1 MARKIIKKGVK
12 AGVQKIGRGLRSGK
26 AKIDPVKDLKAAKA
40 ATAAAKKTKTVKRSE
55 APIQSERS
63 KITAANAAAKT
74 RRAKA
79 AAKTAAKTGGVGAL
93 AKTITS
99 RTARA
104 RNKNKILPVGSKR
117 AIATS
122 AAAIAGVSQLNKKGS
137 SAPAKVTFADAFR
150 KARAKGEGTK
160 FTHNGK
166 SYTAVTKTDLKKKG
180 FDANELAAYNKRGGK
195 ARGPLNR
202 LGQKAK
208 KVLLGKDKKFGGDKG
223 AIDFIRKPKKKADG
237 GMMGSPQAMPTM
249 RRRPPTPPMPPR
261 SRVPKTRT
269 QLIDP
274 KLPKGKVGK
283 GPLEPSDSTT
293 RVMMDPKKRMKFGER
308 IRKDLKSRRN
318 DKGSIPAM
326 SMPTP
331 PPLKKGPGMKDGG
344 VAKKMGGG
352 MAAKK
357 YKGGGMATRGLGKA
371 FKNSKR

>member
-1 MARKIIKKGVK
+1 MARKIIKEGVK

-63 KITAANAAAKT
+63 KITAANKTAANQ
-74 RRAKA
+74 RAKA
-79 AAKTAAKTGGVGAL
+79 AAKTAGVSA
-93 AKTITS
+93 T
-99 RTARA
+99 
-104 RNKNKILPVGSKR
+104 RNTTNKVLPVGSKR
-117 AIATS
+117 ATALGLGAS
-122 AAAIAGVSQLNKKGS
+122 AAAIGTLNKKK
-137 SAPAKVTFADAFR
+137 PAAKKETFAQAFK

-160 FTHNGK
+160 FTHDGK
-166 SYTAVTKTDLKKKG
+166 KYTAVTKTDLKKKG

-237 GMMGSPQAMPTM
+237 GIMSRQPMPTM

-293 RVMMDPKKRMKFGER
+293 RVPSQRKG
-308 IRKDLKSRRN
+308 IRKGLAGMLK
-318 DKGSIPAM
+318 KTMKAQAM
-326 SMPTP
+326 NP
-331 PPLKKGPGMKDGG
+331 PKLKKGPGMKDGG
-344 VAKKMGGG
+344 VAKKVGGG
-352 MAAKK
+352 MMYKK
-357 YKGGGMATRGLGKA
+357 NGGAVGSSKKGGGMAIRGLGKA

>member
-223 AIDFIRKPKKKADG
+223 LIDFIRKPKKKADG
-237 GMMGSPQAMPTM
+237 GMMSPQAMTPM
-249 RRRPPTPPMPPR
+249 RRRPPTPPKPPILR
-261 SRVPKTRT
+261 RKPKVITEA
-269 QLIDP
+269 IDP
-274 KLPKGKVGK
+274 KLPRGKAGK

-293 RVMMDPKKRMKFGER
+293 RVPGGRKGLAGMLKKRMATQSEKAP
-308 IRKDLKSRRN
+308 KK
-318 DKGSIPAM
+318 
-326 SMPTP
+326 
-331 PPLKKGPGMKDGG
+331 LKKGPGMKDGG